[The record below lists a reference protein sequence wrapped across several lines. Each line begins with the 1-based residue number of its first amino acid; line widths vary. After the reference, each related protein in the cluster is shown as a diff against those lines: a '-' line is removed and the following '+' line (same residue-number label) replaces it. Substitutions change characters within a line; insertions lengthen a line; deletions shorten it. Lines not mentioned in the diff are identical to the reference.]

1 MQPFIVHFYQTI
13 PMLASLSAG
22 PAIPY
27 LHGKWSLMG
36 KFQQA
41 GSLTASLTFI
51 GCMYPYSRRSPDL
64 LSDFC
69 PRDRHGFV
77 HESKTE
83 PLSILSIQNIAKID
97 LVFECTDHWSSCLS
111 WTFAVLELPSELLH
125 ALVNWKKD
133 FNYAINHQRTYH
145 LTNTKLN
152 PIPSHSIKFILFD
165 QIN

>member
-1 MQPFIVHFYQTI
+1 MRPFIVHFYQAI

-22 PAIPY
+22 HPLLIWEVILNGEVPASWIFDSFLN
-27 LHGKWSLMG
+27 LHRCL
-36 KFQQA
+36 
-41 GSLTASLTFI
+41 
-51 GCMYPYSRRSPDL
+51 YPYSRRSPDL

-111 WTFAVLELPSELLH
+111 WTFAVLELPSKLLH
-125 ALVNWKKD
+125 ALVIWKKD
-133 FNYAINHQRTYH
+133 FNYAINHQQTYH
-145 LTNTKLN
+145 LTNTELN
-152 PIPSHSIKFILFD
+152 PIPSHSIKFILFE